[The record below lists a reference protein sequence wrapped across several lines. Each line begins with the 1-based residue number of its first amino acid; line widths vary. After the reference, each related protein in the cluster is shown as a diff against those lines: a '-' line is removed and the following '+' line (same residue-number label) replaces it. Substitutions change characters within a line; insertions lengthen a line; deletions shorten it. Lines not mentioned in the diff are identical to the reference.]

1 MRNLAIIFSLLL
13 LPTLSLAAEQQKTI
27 HNTEASVHKA
37 TSKQHTNNKK
47 RKSVQKNA
55 TKVAHNAHKHG
66 KHVVHRHTQL
76 KKPVVRQ
83 VTQEIQEIR
92 KDNNLVEADNQ
103 TKINDVIT
111 VSNINSENEIQM
123 SDASNERMQS
133 FLNYV
138 TSFVGAPYR
147 YSGTSPE
154 TGFDCSGYVQY
165 VYKHQ
170 FGVEL
175 PHNAAAI
182 SHYGDIIAKTNLR
195 PGDLVLFKT
204 LRRTLSHIG
213 IYLGG
218 HRFIHASST
227 RTGIVE
233 ISDLRENY
241 WSRKFAGARR
251 LQWGPLND
259 SLS

>member
-1 MRNLAIIFSLLL
+1 MRYLAIILCLLW
-13 LPTLSLAAEQQKTI
+13 LPMVSLAAEQQT
-27 HNTEASVHKA
+27 VHTTKVSGHKV
-37 TSKQHTNNKK
+37 TSKQHTNHKK
-47 RKSVQKNA
+47 RKPVPKKAVNVSHNTHKQ
-55 TKVAHNAHKHG
+55 TKHVAHHHAK
-66 KHVVHRHTQL
+66 L
-76 KKPVVRQ
+76 KKVVVRQ
-83 VTQEIQEIR
+83 TAQQVKESREN
-92 KDNNLVEADNQ
+92 NNLVEADSQ
-103 TKINDVIT
+103 TKTDAVIT
-111 VSNINSENEIQM
+111 MGNIDAENETQM
-123 SDASNERMQS
+123 FSTSNEKMQS

-170 FGVEL
+170 FGVNL

-213 IYLGG
+213 IYLGN

-233 ISDLRENY
+233 ISDLRETY

-251 LQWGPLND
+251 LQWG
-259 SLS
+259 SLGNSLT